1 MSATLLQRQ
10 SLSIPLGCKAYSVC
24 ILHRGRWHV
33 TPVSKPFE
41 VVVEVAEDAFRRA
54 GLPVQIRDEDET
66 VLFEANE
73 TSTPR
78 QTPVVEPCKE
88 TRSW

>member
-1 MSATLLQRQ
+1 MSATLLQRR
-10 SLSIPLGCKAYSVC
+10 SITIPVACETYSVC

-41 VVVEVAEDAFRRA
+41 EAVEMAEDAFRRA
-54 GLPVQIRDEDET
+54 GLPVQVRDGDET
-66 VLFEANE
+66 ILFEANE

-78 QTPVVEPCKE
+78 QRPQVEVGRE
-88 TRSW
+88 TRRW